1 MPDQLEE
8 LPLFPLEAVLM
19 PFARMP
25 IHVFEPRYQ
34 TLIRR
39 CLQHQV
45 GFGVCLIKSGIEV
58 GQSAEP
64 YLVGTSCRI
73 MSVQRHDDQ
82 AMDIII
88 EGSKRFRIRKLDDS
102 SRPYLI
108 GHVEPIEE
116 DDPADPNRLD
126 ALAHKTRELMSALI
140 EQALRQAEMQISQI
154 RLPDNPYALSFVVAN
169 FLSLGNLER
178 QRLLEITDT
187 AERLAELIPIILQ
200 HIADS
205 STPEYHPLTLEEM
218 SEWITSN

>member
-8 LPLFPLEAVLM
+8 LPLFPLDAVLM

-34 TLIRR
+34 TLIRA

-45 GFGVCLIKSGIEV
+45 GFGICLIKSGTEV
-58 GQSAEP
+58 GGPAEP

-82 AMDIII
+82 AMDIIV
-88 EGSKRFRIRKLDDS
+88 EGSKRFRVRKLDDS
-102 SRPYLI
+102 SRPYLV
-108 GHVEPIEE
+108 GHVETLEE
-116 DDPADPNRLD
+116 DEPADPNRLD

-140 EQALRQAEMQISQI
+140 EQALRQAEMQITQI

-169 FLSLGNLER
+169 FLTLGNMER

-187 AERLAELIPIILQ
+187 SERLAELIPIILK
-200 HIADS
+200 HIAENS
-205 STPEYHPLTLEEM
+205 AAHYHPLTFEEM
-218 SEWITSN
+218 SEWISSN